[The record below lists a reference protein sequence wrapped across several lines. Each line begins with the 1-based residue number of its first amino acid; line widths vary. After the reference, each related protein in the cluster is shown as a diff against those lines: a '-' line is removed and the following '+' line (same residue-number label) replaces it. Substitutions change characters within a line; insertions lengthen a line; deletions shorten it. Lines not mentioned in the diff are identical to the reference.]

1 MSDSTVFD
9 PEDFGVSSSALRHVD
24 ELMSSRSL
32 PKGSGRMEWA
42 ISQTQFGKIHHC
54 ICQPKHLA
62 LCHAKWSY

>member
-32 PKGSGRMEWA
+32 PKGSGRME
-42 ISQTQFGKIHHC
+42 
-54 ICQPKHLA
+54 
-62 LCHAKWSY
+62 